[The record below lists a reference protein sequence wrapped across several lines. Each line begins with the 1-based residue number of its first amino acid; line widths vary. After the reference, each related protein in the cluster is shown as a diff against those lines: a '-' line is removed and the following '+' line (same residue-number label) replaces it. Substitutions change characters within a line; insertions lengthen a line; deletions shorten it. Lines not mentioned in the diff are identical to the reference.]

1 MRLVEAGVYQPAR
14 QAGWA
19 AGAWARVSAARV
31 PVAVAAVL
39 LVGAGVRFWGLGA
52 KSLWFDETYS
62 VFIARQA
69 LVDIPRMLQTY
80 DTHPPLHYILLN
92 LWMGLFGSGEVSIR
106 IPSVLASVGAIL
118 LTFFLGRRLAGDRV
132 GLLAAALLAVSPF
145 QVTSAQEARMY
156 PFLTLFGLGASY
168 ALWLALEEGRRRHW
182 TAYVLLMVLALYT
195 HHFAFLL
202 LGAQALYVLAAHRTR
217 AAVRGWLRA
226 LAAVAVAYL
235 PLVPMFLAQFATGRG
250 WPNFRP
256 VFGLRAL
263 TDMMGMFSF
272 GGGLFGMGTY
282 FRVGALPLEYRP
294 SILLPF
300 ALLALAG
307 AAGLEGWRRRGHILS
322 YWLVPVVIVSVIS
335 LQWNMFYQRYF
346 SFVLPPFLILLAA
359 GVFYLADRMQGA
371 GKVVTTVS
379 LLLVLASFNLP
390 ALANL
395 YREPSMYD
403 WRAAAE
409 HVTAKAEP
417 KDFIMFIPGFARI
430 PFQYYYH
437 GTQAQASLN
446 PKLVRLGQEEVRL
459 AEGDRERFVTIARA
473 HPRLWIVAT
482 IPVGYEARKEIAKL
496 LTPAFREVDGR
507 SFGLVFTF
515 LWESRLYGT
524 APERR

>member
-1 MRLVEAGVYQPAR
+1 MRLVEAGVYQPTR
-14 QAGWA
+14 QAGWVG
-19 AGAWARVSAARV
+19 GAWARVSAARV
-31 PVAVAAVL
+31 PFAVAAVL
-39 LVGAGVRFWGLGA
+39 LVGAGVRFWGLGT

-80 DTHPPLHYILLN
+80 DTHPPLHYVLLHV
-92 LWMGLFGSGEVSIR
+92 WMALFGSGEASIR

-182 TAYVLLMVLALYT
+182 TAYALLMVLALYT

-202 LGAQALYVLAAHRTR
+202 LGAQAVYVLATYRR
-217 AAVRGWLRA
+217 KAAVGRWFLS
-226 LAAVAVAYL
+226 LAVVAVAYL
-235 PLVPMFLAQFATGRG
+235 PLVPTFLAQMGTGRG
-250 WPNFRP
+250 WPDFRP
-256 VFGLRAL
+256 PFGLRAL

-282 FRVGALPLEYRP
+282 FRVGALPLEYRAA
-294 SILLPF
+294 IILPF
-300 ALLALAG
+300 AILGLAG
-307 AAGLEGWRRRGHILS
+307 AAGLEEWRRRGFILS
-322 YWLVPVVIVSVIS
+322 YWLVPVVTVSVIS

-359 GVFYLADRMQGA
+359 GVFYVAERMRGT

-379 LLLVLASFNLP
+379 LLLVLAAFNLP
-390 ALANL
+390 VLANL
-395 YREPSMYD
+395 YREPSTYD
-403 WRAAAE
+403 WRAAAQ
-409 HVTAKAEP
+409 HVSAKAGP
-417 KDFIMFIPGFARI
+417 KDFILFIPGFARI
-430 PFQYYYH
+430 PFQYYFS
-437 GTQAQASLN
+437 GPQVQASLN
-446 PKLVRLGQEEVRL
+446 PKLLRFAQEEMRL
-459 AEGDRERFVTIARA
+459 AEGDTERFAAIAKKY
-473 HPRLWIVAT
+473 PRMWIVAT
-482 IPVGYEARKEIAKL
+482 IPIGYKARQQIAKVL
-496 LTPAFREVDGR
+496 APAFREADGR

-524 APERR
+524 APGNR

>member
-1 MRLVEAGVYQPAR
+1 MLPGPVTMRLVEAGVYQPTR
-14 QAGWA
+14 QAGW
-19 AGAWARVSAARV
+19 
-31 PVAVAAVL
+31 
-39 LVGAGVRFWGLGA
+39 GAGVRFWGLGT

-80 DTHPPLHYILLN
+80 DTHPPLHYVLLHV
-92 LWMGLFGSGEVSIR
+92 WMALFGSGEASIR

-202 LGAQALYVLAAHRTR
+202 LAAQAVYVLGAHRTR
-217 AAVRGWLRA
+217 TAVRGWLRA

-256 VFGLRAL
+256 AFGLRAL

-307 AAGLEGWRRRGHILS
+307 AVGLEGL
-322 YWLVPVVIVSVIS
+322 
-335 LQWNMFYQRYF
+335 
-346 SFVLPPFLILLAA
+346 
-359 GVFYLADRMQGA
+359 
-371 GKVVTTVS
+371 
-379 LLLVLASFNLP
+379 
-390 ALANL
+390 
-395 YREPSMYD
+395 
-403 WRAAAE
+403 
-409 HVTAKAEP
+409 
-417 KDFIMFIPGFARI
+417 
-430 PFQYYYH
+430 
-437 GTQAQASLN
+437 
-446 PKLVRLGQEEVRL
+446 
-459 AEGDRERFVTIARA
+459 
-473 HPRLWIVAT
+473 
-482 IPVGYEARKEIAKL
+482 
-496 LTPAFREVDGR
+496 
-507 SFGLVFTF
+507 
-515 LWESRLYGT
+515 
-524 APERR
+524 